1 MAYPEDRSGDTTR
14 MMVADDVTVEK
25 RDVVTLVGDQT
36 VAPVEPGDDPLGV
49 VVENPENAPGIAGNS
64 TQVAL
69 TGRRNAKV
77 TDDASPRDR
86 LIGAGNGELGP
97 VLQGENPVSPGF
109 MCLRPAKSDGL
120 GLVLL
125 R

>member
-1 MAYPEDRSGDTTR
+1 MAYPEDRNGDTIR
-14 MMVADDVTVEK
+14 LMVADDAAVEK

-36 VAPVEPGDDPLGV
+36 IAPVEPGDDPLGV
-49 VVENPENAPGIAGNS
+49 VVENRESAPGPGNS
-64 TQVAL
+64 TKVAL

-97 VLQGENPVSPGF
+97 VLQGENPPSAGF

-120 GLVLL
+120 GLILL

>member
-14 MMVADDVTVEK
+14 MMVADGVTVEK
-25 RDVVTLVGDQT
+25 RDVVTLVGDQSI
-36 VAPVEPGDDPLGV
+36 APVEPGDDPLGV
-49 VVENPENAPGIAGNS
+49 VVENRENTPGPGNT

-86 LIGAGNGELGP
+86 LIGAGDGELGP

-109 MCLRPAKSDGL
+109 MCLRPAKGDGL
-120 GLVLL
+120 GLILL

>member
-14 MMVADDVTVEK
+14 MMVPDGVTVEK
-25 RDVVTLVGDQT
+25 RDVVTLVGDQA

-49 VVENPENAPGIAGNS
+49 VVEGRESAPGPANT

-86 LIGAGNGELGP
+86 LIGAGDGELGP